1 VIDTAL
7 SGKAVLVTGA
17 AGGIGRALAEA
28 FAAEGASLLL
38 TANAGYDALRAWLAE
53 QPWSGRALA
62 ARADVT
68 RPAELSRAAAEGM
81 EHFGRLDACVVNAGV
96 WPPDDLRLDELPEE
110 RLRSTID
117 INLLGA
123 LWTVRAFFGALRR
136 TGPRPDGQGASVT
149 FIGSTAGRFGERFHV
164 DYAVTKAAL
173 RGAVLSLKNEIILLD
188 PYGRV
193 NMVEPGWT
201 VTPMAEPALAEHG
214 TIQRVLRTTPV
225 RQLARPEDVARA
237 VVFLSSPALARHV
250 SGEILTVAGG
260 MEGRV
265 QWDPDQIDPAQV
277 RARLDEG
284 P

>member
-1 VIDTAL
+1 MIDAAL
-7 SGKAVLVTGA
+7 DGKTVLVTGA
-17 AGGIGRALAEA
+17 AGGIGRALSEA
-28 FAAEGASLLL
+28 FAAEGANLLL
-38 TANAGYDALRAWLAE
+38 TANSGYDALRDWLAG

-68 RPAELSRAAAEGM
+68 RPAELARAAAEGA
-81 EHFGRLDACVVNAGV
+81 ERFGRLDACIVNAGV
-96 WPPDDLRLDELPEE
+96 WPSEDLRLDELSER
-110 RLRSTID
+110 RLRSTVE

-123 LWTVRAFFGALRR
+123 LFTARAFLGALKR
-136 TGPRPDGQGASVT
+136 TGPRPDGQGASLT

-164 DYAVTKAAL
+164 DYSVTKAGL
-173 RGAVLSLKNEIILLD
+173 RGAVLSLKNEIVLLD
-188 PYGRV
+188 PFGRV

-201 VTPMAEPALAEHG
+201 VTPMAEPALAEPG
-214 TIQRVLRTTPV
+214 TIERVLRTTPL
-225 RQLARPEDVARA
+225 RQLARPEDVAAA

-265 QWDPDQIDPAQV
+265 QWDPDQIDPDRV
-277 RARLDEG
+277 RARHEEG

>member
-1 VIDTAL
+1 MIDTAL
-7 SGKAVLVTGA
+7 EGKTVLVTGA

-28 FAAEGASLLL
+28 FAAEGANLLL
-38 TANAGYDALRAWLAE
+38 TANAGHADLRDWLATR
-53 QPWSGRALA
+53 PWSGRALDA
-62 ARADVT
+62 QADVT
-68 RPAELSRAAAEGM
+68 RPAELARAAAEGA
-81 EHFGRLDACVVNAGV
+81 ERFGRLDACIVNAGV

-123 LWTVRAFFGALRR
+123 LWTVRAFFGALKRS
-136 TGPRPDGQGASVT
+136 GPRPDGHGASVT

-164 DYAVTKAAL
+164 DYSVTKAAL

-188 PYGRV
+188 PFGRV

-201 VTPMAEPALAEHG
+201 VTPMAEAALAEPG
-214 TIQRVLRTTPV
+214 TIERVLRTTPV
-225 RQLARPEDVARA
+225 RQLARPEDIARA

-265 QWDPDQIDPAQV
+265 QWDPGQIDPASV
-277 RARLDEG
+277 RARLAEG

>member
-7 SGKAVLVTGA
+7 EGKTVLVTGA

-28 FAAEGASLLL
+28 FAAEGANLLL
-38 TANAGYDALRAWLAE
+38 TANAGHPDLRDWLATR
-53 QPWSGRALA
+53 PWSGRALA
-62 ARADVT
+62 AQADVT
-68 RPAELSRAAAEGM
+68 RPAELARAAAEGA
-81 EHFGRLDACVVNAGV
+81 ERFGRLDACIVNAGV

-123 LWTVRAFFGALRR
+123 LWTVRAFFGALKRS
-136 TGPRPDGQGASVT
+136 GPRADGHGASVT

-164 DYAVTKAAL
+164 DYSVTKAAL

-188 PYGRV
+188 PFGRV

-201 VTPMAEPALAEHG
+201 VTPMAEAALAEPG
-214 TIQRVLRTTPV
+214 TIERVLRTTPV
-225 RQLARPEDVARA
+225 RQLARPEDIARA

-265 QWDPDQIDPAQV
+265 QWDPGQIDPASV
-277 RARLDEG
+277 RARLAEG

>member
-1 VIDTAL
+1 MIDTAL
-7 SGKAVLVTGA
+7 DGKSVLVTGA

-28 FAAEGASLLL
+28 FAAEGANLLL
-38 TANAGYDALRAWLAE
+38 TANAGHAALLDWLATR
-53 QPWSGRALA
+53 PWSTRALA
-62 ARADVT
+62 AQADVT
-68 RPAELSRAAAEGM
+68 RPAELARAAAEGA
-81 EHFGRLDACVVNAGV
+81 ERFGRLDACIVNAGV

-123 LWTVRAFFGALRR
+123 LWTVRAFFGALKRS
-136 TGPRPDGQGASVT
+136 GPRPDGHGASVT

-164 DYAVTKAAL
+164 DYSVTKAAL

-188 PYGRV
+188 PFGRV

-201 VTPMAEPALAEHG
+201 VTPMAEAALAEPG
-214 TIQRVLRTTPV
+214 TIERVLRTTPV
-225 RQLARPEDVARA
+225 RQLARPEDIARA

-265 QWDPDQIDPAQV
+265 QWDPGQIDPASV
-277 RARLDEG
+277 RARLIQG

>member
-1 VIDTAL
+1 MIDTAL
-7 SGKAVLVTGA
+7 EGRTVLVTGA

-28 FAAEGASLLL
+28 FAAEGANLLL
-38 TANAGYDALRAWLAE
+38 LANAGDAALRGWLAG
-53 QPWSGRALA
+53 QPWAGRALA

-68 RPAELSRAAAEGM
+68 RPAELEQAVAAGLER
-81 EHFGRLDACVVNAGV
+81 FGRLDACIVNAGV

-110 RLRSTID
+110 RLRSTIE

-136 TGPRPDGQGASVT
+136 TGPGPGGQGASVT

-164 DYAVTKAAL
+164 DYSVTKAAL
-173 RGAVLSLKNEIILLD
+173 RGAVLSLKNEIVLLD

-201 VTPMAEPALAEHG
+201 VTPMAEPALAEPG
-214 TIQRVLRTTPV
+214 TIERVLRTTPV
-225 RQLARPEDVARA
+225 RQLARPEDIARA

-265 QWDPDQIDPAQV
+265 QWDPGQIDPDRV
-277 RARLDEG
+277 RARLEEG